1 MSTLIASILEDLGSE
16 ETRKR
21 VNAVK
26 NLNTLAATLGPEK
39 TRSDL
44 ISYLEGKKK

>member
-1 MSTLIASILEDLGSE
+1 MSTLVATILEDLGSE

-26 NLNTLAATLGPEK
+26 NLSTLAATLGPEK

-44 ISYLEGKKK
+44 ISYLEGR